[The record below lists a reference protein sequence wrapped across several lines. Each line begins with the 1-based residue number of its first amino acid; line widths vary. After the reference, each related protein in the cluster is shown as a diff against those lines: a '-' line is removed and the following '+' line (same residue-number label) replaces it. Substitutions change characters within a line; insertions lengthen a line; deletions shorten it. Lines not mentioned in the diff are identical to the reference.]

1 METKD
6 QMNQNSEPEKKE
18 QVQKEKPEAVKE
30 TADEVKQVK
39 QAQSLSLDEK
49 RRIVELVK
57 GTTAGEQSKT
67 AAPIKPK
74 RARNQITKKLKE
86 RIVLLIH
93 DRPTGETTKPSAKST
108 AKTKTKKSGPIIDK
122 TEKQLILRLLRDV
135 SKREKASVQPLEAE
149 EQIDYEQLNKQELVE
164 MLEAL
169 VQEKDISLIKNKVS
183 RVKVAFYHRNKEDIE
198 NKMHAFVTAGGSEEA
213 YEHIPDPLE
222 KRFQQAFSI
231 YKHNKAKYS
240 EILEKEKL
248 VNLKIKQEILDDLK
262 ALINSEETL
271 KKTYDEFKA
280 LQEKWKEVGQVPV
293 SELNNLWQNYHFLVE
308 QFFDKVR
315 INKELRD
322 LDLKKNLEQKIEL
335 CEKAEQLLLDDS
347 ILRSFKL
354 LQKYH
359 DEWREI
365 GPVPREQKDE
375 VWERFKA
382 ATDKINQRRR
392 QHYKELHEEQQLNLK
407 AKQALCDQIEAY
419 LAENEFHS
427 VKTWQKATDKI
438 NELLKMWKSVG
449 RAPKADNDEVWKRF
463 KGSLDQFYAAKRSFF
478 AAIKEQQLENYNR
491 KVDLCIRAEALKSSE
506 EWKSATKDLIKLQ
519 KEWKEIGPV
528 PRKYSDK
535 IWKRFRAAC
544 DEFFQRK
551 SEFYKRSHQHEEEN
565 LQKKHALIESIKNF
579 EVKASKKENMEAL
592 KSFQKAWAEIG
603 HVPFH
608 EKDKVYQLF
617 RDAYDALMEKL
628 GISNNEMTASGYQN
642 KIEMFK
648 TAPDGEQ
655 RMLKERSVLV
665 SKLNKLKDD
674 INLWENNIG
683 FFSNSKQ
690 SNVFKTEFEKKIEK
704 AKGELAALKAKIKV
718 IDSEL

>member
-6 QMNQNSEPEKKE
+6 QMNQNSEPEKIE
-18 QVQKEKPEAVKE
+18 MAQKEKPETVKD
-30 TADEVKQVK
+30 TVDEVKEAKPTQTLSADDK
-39 QAQSLSLDEK
+39 QQIASLIHGKPVEK
-49 RRIVELVK
+49 K
-57 GTTAGEQSKT
+57 SKKT
-67 AAPIKPK
+67 GRPK
-74 RARNQITKKLKE
+74 KQITKKLKD

-93 DRPTGETTKPSAKST
+93 DTPGAKKEEPQAKPVSKG
-108 AKTKTKKSGPIIDK
+108 KKKKAASLIDE
-122 TEKQLILRLLRDV
+122 TEKQLILRLIRDI
-135 SKREKASVQPLEAE
+135 SKREKANVQQSEPE
-149 EQIDYEQLNKQELVE
+149 EEIDYEQLNKQELVE
-164 MLEAL
+164 MLEDL

-198 NKMHAFVTAGGSEEA
+198 NKKHAFVADGGDEDS

-222 KRFQQAFSI
+222 QRFQQAFSI

-248 VNLKIKQEILDDLK
+248 ANLKIKQDILEELK
-262 ALINSEETL
+262 NLINSEETL

-322 LDLKKNLEQKIEL
+322 LDLKKNLEQKIAL
-335 CEKAEQLLLDDS
+335 CEKAEELLLDDS

-354 LQKYH
+354 LQTYH

-392 QHYKELHEEQQLNLK
+392 QHYKELHEEQQSNLS
-407 AKQALCDQIEAY
+407 AKKALCDQIESY
-419 LAENEFHS
+419 LSENEFHS
-427 VKTWQKATDKI
+427 VKAWQKGTDKI
-438 NELLKMWKSVG
+438 NELLKLWKSIG
-449 RAPKADNDEVWKRF
+449 RAPKAENDKVWARF
-463 KGSLDQFYAAKRSFF
+463 KSSLDQFYTGKRSFF
-478 AAIKEQQLENYNR
+478 ADLKTQQLENYNR
-491 KVDLCIRAEALKSSE
+491 KLDLCIRAEALKTSE
-506 EWKSATKDLIKLQ
+506 EWKSATHDLIQLQ

-551 SEFYKRSHQHEEEN
+551 SEFFKQSHQHEKEN
-565 LQKKHALIESIKNF
+565 LQKKYDLIESVKNF
-579 EVKASKKENMEAL
+579 TVKADKKENVEAL
-592 KSFQKAWAEIG
+592 KGFQKAWSAIG

-608 EKDKVYQLF
+608 EKDKVYRLF
-617 RDAYDALMEKL
+617 REAYDALMDKL
-628 GISNNEMTASGYQN
+628 GISSSEMTASGYKN
-642 KIEMFK
+642 KIEFFK

-655 RMLKERSVLV
+655 RILKERSMMV
-665 SKLNKLKDD
+665 SKLKKLKDD

-690 SNVFKTEFEKKIEK
+690 SNALKAEFEKKIEK
-704 AKGELAALKAKIKV
+704 AKGELAALKEKIKL
-718 IDSEL
+718 IDKEL